1 MLELIQNGFN
11 WFTEVSKTNPLM
23 AGVLIPLIYLAKD
36 LPGKFYAWCKSR
48 CMVSLTITD
57 ERYTGKGHIAERMC
71 AWFMGTRLSKW
82 SRSLQIVFDYKDAIQ
97 LAPHVGLHLIWFE
110 RRFFIMHITEKEA
123 TGQAPSYRIYRITR
137 FGRSHE
143 PIKHLIEAFSEIP
156 ETDRIKIHHYS
167 HYWNKL
173 SEITALNID
182 QLSIPATLR
191 DKFKSQ
197 IEFFLANKK
206 WYEDRALAH
215 KMTYLLTGDPGT
227 GKTSIVRSIAY
238 TYRLPVYCL
247 DLSAVS
253 NKTLLDALA
262 NVPAN
267 AILLIEDIDAMTS
280 AVTTR
285 KATKEGSSDAPSLEP
300 ANSEDSTLTLSGLLN
315 ALDGIA
321 GLRDVIV
328 FVTTNY
334 PERLDDALTRKAR
347 IDDTFEIGALTD
359 AEVRHYYN
367 QMYGEPLTT
376 NKVYADIKSCD
387 LHGLFLEHRFD
398 PITFEANLPTKG

>member
-1 MLELIQNGFN
+1 MFELIQHGFN

-36 LPGKFYAWCKSR
+36 LPGKLYAWCKSR

-57 ERYTGKGHIAERMC
+57 ERYTGKAYIAERMC

-82 SRSLQIVFDYKDAIQ
+82 SRNLQIVFDYKDAIH

-110 RRFFIMHITEKEA
+110 RRLYILNISEKEA
-123 TGQAPSYRIYRITR
+123 SGQAPSYRIYRITR

-143 PIKHLIEAFSEIP
+143 PIKRLIEAFSEIP
-156 ETDRIKIHHYS
+156 QTDRIKIFHYAN
-167 HYWNKL
+167 YWNKL
-173 SEITALNID
+173 SEITALNLD
-182 QLSIPATLR
+182 QLSIPNALRTTL
-191 DKFKSQ
+191 KEQ
-197 IEFFLANKK
+197 IQFFLDNKK
-206 WYEDRALAH
+206 WYIDRALAH
-215 KMTYLLTGDPGT
+215 KMTYLLTGEPGT

-253 NKTLLDALA
+253 NKTLLDALS
-262 NVPAN
+262 NIPAN
-267 AILLIEDIDAMTS
+267 AVLLIEDIDAMTG

-285 KATKEGSSDAPSLEP
+285 KRSESSDVPVLEP

-321 GLRDVIV
+321 GLRDVMV
-328 FVTTNY
+328 FITTNY

-376 NKVYADIKSCD
+376 HKVYADIKSCD

-398 PITFEANLPTKG
+398 PIAFEANLPTKG